1 MLIMHVDRS
10 LCGWIDGSFVSKDSS
25 KGILESMYLNRWPLG
40 ALQLFVLLLW
50 SYFKEVVQIFELNR
64 VGSASKDYPTPLRFV
79 QTSPRFWSWTF
90 LWDSDRSKLGLLSVK
105 IIIQLMIHPR
115 VFSLFSKSSYKKH
128 YLYNEKLLQR
138 IQLFKED
145 DTSLQ
150 SH

>member
-1 MLIMHVDRS
+1 MGVYEGAPYITREAKNWVTPYKEKWR
-10 LCGWIDGSFVSKDSS
+10 
-25 KGILESMYLNRWPLG
+25 EYL
-40 ALQLFVLLLW
+40 Q
-50 SYFKEVVQIFELNR
+50 YFSRMRFYFEEVVQIFELNR
-64 VGSASKDYPTPLRFV
+64 VESASKDYPTPLRFV